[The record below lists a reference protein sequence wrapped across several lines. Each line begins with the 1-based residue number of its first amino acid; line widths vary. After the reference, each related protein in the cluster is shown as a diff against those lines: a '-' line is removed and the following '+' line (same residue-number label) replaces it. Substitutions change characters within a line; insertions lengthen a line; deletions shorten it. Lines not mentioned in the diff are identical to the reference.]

1 MKISEIVK
9 LLDAKPLCGANSED
23 LEVMSA
29 SASDMMS
36 DVLAF
41 VKDQSILITG
51 LMNVQV
57 VRTAEMLD
65 MKCIL
70 FVRGKEPD
78 ETIVNLAADA
88 GICVLTTKYAM
99 FEASGI
105 LYANGLAHEV

>member
-1 MKISEIVK
+1 MKVREIVE
-9 LLDAKPLCGANSED
+9 LLDAKPLCGTESYD

-78 ETIVNLAADA
+78 ETIINLADEA
-88 GICVLTTKYAM
+88 GICVLTTKYEM

-105 LYANGLAHEV
+105 LYTNGLAHEV